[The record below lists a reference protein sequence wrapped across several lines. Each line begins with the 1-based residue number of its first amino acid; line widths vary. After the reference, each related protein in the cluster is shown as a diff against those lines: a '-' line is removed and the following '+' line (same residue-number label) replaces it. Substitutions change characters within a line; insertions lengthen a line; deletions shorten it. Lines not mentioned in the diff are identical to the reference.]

1 MPTLIRFAAQEVTIR
16 VSETAEQVLNAYE
29 SADGKPFQLELPD
42 GAPVYINPEAVAC
55 WHVYNDQISPGRLIS
70 N

>member
-1 MPTLIRFAAQEVTIR
+1 MPTLIRFAAQDVSIR

-29 SADGKPFQLELPD
+29 SADGKPFQLELAD
-42 GAPVYINPEAVAC
+42 GGAVHINPETVAC
-55 WHVYNDQISPGRLIS
+55 WHVYNDSISPGRLIS